1 MGHRIGFPWNET
13 CWLSDWSKEEKFSW
27 KEIHCAE
34 KFMKIKHTTGKL
46 ITRLVLKLE
55 AVNKAETQV
64 HEDSVSKIADLH
76 L

>member
-1 MGHRIGFPWNET
+1 
-13 CWLSDWSKEEKFSW
+13 
-27 KEIHCAE
+27 
-34 KFMKIKHTTGKL
+34 MKIKHTTGKL

-64 HEDSVSKIADLH
+64 HEDSVSKITDLN